1 MIKLLS
7 LEGFLSLS
15 SDAVKK
21 IEDVLRPIG
30 LEKTEKY
37 DDVDDF
43 IDAVIENIDDGS
55 DIILAAENEEYNSV
69 KKQLIDT
76 FSLRK
81 HQSSSVQ
88 EAIIESRNGL
98 SSVRDIDGHCLMPL
112 DADIYISDDG
122 MYSGFCVE
130 FSNGSRMIYV
140 PLDDSRLDTI
150 LEYVKKEFVKEE
162 PEAEEENSETPQTGA
177 FSPIKNEGEA
187 EFSENEGA
195 KEPEYNDPET
205 DLGEETTADGEAEP
219 EYTEGAAQEQENAEE
234 SEASAQEVYS
244 GMSDKA
250 SEEENATLTLK
261 SGEEL
266 IIDDSAD
273 EADLTG
279 FEEAMSAAA
288 KTAFSLINLDKSVAF
303 VGGAT
308 SPFLLA
314 MCNEVDGLSD
324 TFKVCEPEL
333 ENEEE
338 MELQVA
344 LAKKTRL
351 AIRETGAS
359 FGAAISTVQK
369 GEKDGKEIYYSY
381 IIIHDGASAKA
392 KKVSTATKQ
401 GIESL
406 IPHAFAVM
414 FGLIER
420 KAESIAQLESDS
432 YDDEDSD
439 KKKKTAVLAVCIAAA
454 AVAIVSA
461 IVMVWS
467 YFQKTPELLTTTS
480 TPSPEPS
487 SSTSQPQSSLT
498 PPSSD
503 PLLSTGI
510 PGFST
515 TDPNYPYPAEPTAG
529 DLSNTPT
536 STPFSSTK
544 GMFTFTVYGYGHG
557 VGMSQTGA
565 DYYASIGKTYLEI
578 LAMYYYGAQLVLGD
592 TAPETVKFGNSSFPL
607 RDYLATAVE
616 SEMGG
621 SYNPEALKA
630 QAVAVYTFAKYYN
643 FDVPATLHAFSKT
656 PTQAS
661 YDAVDTV
668 LGQYMIYNGEV
679 IRPYFHATSAGKTT
693 SYANAFGDG
702 QLPYLSG
709 GRPSYGDVNAKDYC
723 TTVSLSSD
731 EINALIYSKTGKT
744 LTGDPANWFKILS
757 HDGCISDSIGYVS
770 KIQVGDEVYSGY
782 DFRMKVLGGA
792 IRSHCFTFIYTPT
805 A

>member
-43 IDAVIENIDDGS
+43 IDAVIENIDNGA

-98 SSVRDIDGHCLMPL
+98 SSVRDIDSHCLMPL
-112 DADIYISDDG
+112 DADLYISDDG

-130 FSNGSRMIYV
+130 FSNGSRMIYI
-140 PLDDSRLDTI
+140 PLDASRLDTI
-150 LEYVKKEFVKEE
+150 LEYVKKEFIREE
-162 PEAEEENSETPQTGA
+162 PEAEEENSEASQTGD
-177 FSPIKNEGEA
+177 FSPVKIEGE
-187 EFSENEGA
+187 EDLSEDEGA
-195 KEPEYNDPET
+195 KEPEYNDPEAASV
-205 DLGEETTADGEAEP
+205 EEAEEGAAEP
-219 EYTEGAAQEQENAEE
+219 EYSDNAAQEQENAEGR
-234 SEASAQEVYS
+234 EAAEQEVNS
-244 GMSDKA
+244 GTADKA
-250 SEEENATLTLK
+250 SEEENATLTLRN
-261 SGEEL
+261 GEEL
-266 IIDDSAD
+266 IIDDTAD

-279 FEEAMSAAA
+279 FEEAISAAA

-303 VGGAT
+303 VGGET

-333 ENEEE
+333 ESEEE

-351 AIRETGAS
+351 ALRETGAN
-359 FGAAISTVQK
+359 FGAAISAVQK

-381 IIIHDGASAKA
+381 IIIHDGSSAKA

-414 FGLIER
+414 FGLIGR

-432 YDDEDSD
+432 YDDEDGE

-467 YFQKTPELLTTTS
+467 YFQKTPELLTTT
-480 TPSPEPS
+480 PSPEPS
-487 SSTSQPQSSLT
+487 SSTSEPQSSLT

-503 PLLSTGI
+503 PLLSTGL

-515 TDPNYPYPAEPTAG
+515 TDPNYAYPAEPTAG
-529 DLSNTPT
+529 DVSNIPT

-578 LAMYYYGAQLVLGD
+578 LAMYYYGATLVLGD
-592 TAPETVKFGNSSFPL
+592 TTPETVKFGNSSFPL

-630 QAVAVYTFAKYYN
+630 QAVAIYTFAKYYN

-679 IRPYFHATSAGKTT
+679 IRAYFHATSAGKTT
-693 SYANAFGDG
+693 SYTNAFGDG

-709 GRPSYGDVNAKDYC
+709 GRPSYGDVNAQDYC

-757 HDGCISDSIGYVS
+757 HDGCISDSVGYVS

-792 IRSHCFTFIYTPT
+792 LRSHCFTFIYTPT

>member
-43 IDAVIENIDDGS
+43 IDAVIENIDNGA

-98 SSVRDIDGHCLMPL
+98 SSVRDIDSHCLMPL
-112 DADIYISDDG
+112 DADLYISDDG

-130 FSNGSRMIYV
+130 FSNGSRMIYI
-140 PLDDSRLDTI
+140 PLDASRLDTI
-150 LEYVKKEFVKEE
+150 LEYVKKEFIREE
-162 PEAEEENSETPQTGA
+162 PEAAEEENSEASQTGD
-177 FSPIKNEGEA
+177 FSPVKIEGE
-187 EFSENEGA
+187 EDLSEDEGA
-195 KEPEYNDPET
+195 KEPEYNDPEAASV
-205 DLGEETTADGEAEP
+205 EEAEEGAAEP
-219 EYTEGAAQEQENAEE
+219 EYSDNAAQEQENAEGR
-234 SEASAQEVYS
+234 EASSQEVNS
-244 GMSDKA
+244 GTADKA
-250 SEEENATLTLK
+250 SEDENTTLTLRN
-261 SGEEL
+261 GEEL
-266 IIDDSAD
+266 IIDDTAD

-279 FEEAMSAAA
+279 FEEAISAAA

-303 VGGAT
+303 VGGET

-333 ENEEE
+333 ESEEE

-351 AIRETGAS
+351 ALRDTGAN
-359 FGAAISTVQK
+359 FGAAISAVQK

-381 IIIHDGASAKA
+381 IIIHDGSSAKA

-414 FGLIER
+414 FGLIGR

-432 YDDEDSD
+432 YDDEDGE

-467 YFQKTPELLTTTS
+467 YFQKTPELLTTT
-480 TPSPEPS
+480 TPSPGPS
-487 SSTSQPQSSLT
+487 SSTSEPQSSLT

-503 PLLSTGI
+503 PLLSTGL

-515 TDPNYPYPAEPTAG
+515 TDPNYAYPAEPTAG

-578 LAMYYYGAQLVLGD
+578 LAMYYYGATLVLGD
-592 TAPETVKFGNSSFPL
+592 TTPETVKFGNSSFPL

-630 QAVAVYTFAKYYN
+630 QAVAIYTFAKYYN

-679 IRPYFHATSAGKTT
+679 IRAYFHATSAGKTT
-693 SYANAFGDG
+693 SYTNAFGDG

-709 GRPSYGDVNAKDYC
+709 GRPSYGDVNAQDYC

-757 HDGCISDSIGYVS
+757 HDGCISDSVGYVS

-792 IRSHCFTFIYTPT
+792 LRSHCFTFIYTPT

>member
-43 IDAVIENIDDGS
+43 IDAVIENIDDAA

-98 SSVRDIDGHCLMPL
+98 SSVRDIDSHCLMPL
-112 DADIYISDDG
+112 DADLYISDDG

-130 FSNGSRMIYV
+130 FSNGSRMIYI
-140 PLDDSRLDTI
+140 PLDASRLDTI
-150 LEYVKKEFVKEE
+150 LEYVKKEFIREE
-162 PEAEEENSETPQTGA
+162 PEAEEENSEASQTGD
-177 FSPIKNEGEA
+177 FSPVKIEGE
-187 EFSENEGA
+187 EDLSEDEGA
-195 KEPEYNDPET
+195 KEPEYNDPEAASV
-205 DLGEETTADGEAEP
+205 EEAEEGAAEP
-219 EYTEGAAQEQENAEE
+219 EYSDNAAQEQENAEG
-234 SEASAQEVYS
+234 SEASSQEVNS
-244 GMSDKA
+244 GTADKA
-250 SEEENATLTLK
+250 SEDENTTLTLRN
-261 SGEEL
+261 GEEL

-279 FEEAMSAAA
+279 FEEAISAAA

-303 VGGAT
+303 VGGET

-333 ENEEE
+333 ESEEE

-351 AIRETGAS
+351 ALRETGAN
-359 FGAAISTVQK
+359 FGAAISAVQK
-369 GEKDGKEIYYSY
+369 GEKDGKEIFYSY
-381 IIIHDGASAKA
+381 IIIHDGSSAKA

-414 FGLIER
+414 FGLIGR

-432 YDDEDSD
+432 YDDEDGE
-439 KKKKTAVLAVCIAAA
+439 KKKKTAVLVVCIAAA

-467 YFQKTPELLTTTS
+467 YFQKTPELLTTT

-487 SSTSQPQSSLT
+487 FSTSEPQSSLT

-503 PLLSTGI
+503 PLLSTGL

-515 TDPNYPYPAEPTAG
+515 TDPNYAYPAEPTAG

-578 LAMYYYGAQLVLGD
+578 LAMYYYGATLVLGD
-592 TAPETVKFGNSSFPL
+592 TTPETVKFGNSSFPL

-630 QAVAVYTFAKYYN
+630 QAVAIYTFAKYYN

-656 PTQAS
+656 PTKAS

-679 IRPYFHATSAGKTT
+679 IRAYFHATSAGKTT
-693 SYANAFGDG
+693 SYTNAFGDG

-709 GRPSYGDVNAKDYC
+709 GRPSYGDVNAQDYC

-757 HDGCISDSIGYVS
+757 HDGCISDSVGYVS

-792 IRSHCFTFIYTPT
+792 LRSHCFTFIYTPT